1 MLLEHRIKP
10 NPYPGEVY
18 LNNALRLLL
27 KCDLDDPKIVNAIS
41 EIGFCFQKY
50 GWPIV
55 EDNYKILAENG
66 LLFTIPKG

>member
-1 MLLEHRIKP
+1 MIFKHKIKP

-27 KCDLDDPKIVNAIS
+27 KCDLDDTKIVNAIS

-50 GWPIV
+50 GWRV
-55 EDNYKILAENG
+55 QEDNHKKLAEER
-66 LLFTIPKG
+66 LLFILPK